1 MDTRPLNFPGNVQL
15 AEVGSR
21 PLQSISLQT
30 IKLFLNAKTI
40 NFDVIHPGYIHLFN
54 QCKEHCNTLLLLLH
68 EDPSIERKQKLKPI
82 LTLEER
88 ILILSSL
95 RQVDEIIS
103 YKTEPEL
110 LGLLKSQ
117 TIDVRFLGDDYQGKE
132 FTGMELNIPIH
143 YLDRSH
149 GWSTTKYKE
158 LLAKTL
164 TD

>member
-1 MDTRPLNFPGNVQL
+1 M
-15 AEVGSR
+15 
-21 PLQSISLQT
+21 
-30 IKLFLNAKTI
+30 KLFLNIMKNNKITGVIAG

-54 QCKEHCNTLLLLLH
+54 QCKKYCNKLLVFLH
-68 EDPSIERKQKLKPI
+68 EDPSLERETKLKPI

-95 RQVDEIIS
+95 NQVDEIIS
-103 YKTEPEL
+103 YKTEAEL
-110 LGLLKSQ
+110 LILLKNHK
-117 TIDVRFLGDDYQGKE
+117 IDIRFLGDDYQNQE

-149 GWSTTKYKE
+149 GWSTTKYKQ
-158 LLAKTL
+158 LLAKSL